1 MDSLSQFA
9 LGAAVGVAVMG
20 RRTAVWKAAL
30 WGGVLGT
37 LPDLDALIDH
47 GDPVR
52 NMVLH
57 RAETHALFWQTLATV
72 PVAAGIAA
80 LTGRSQGARATAGA
94 TGATARPP
102 TPGAQGGRVTP
113 GHHGAAATQAA
124 PGRWRDLPHW
134 LLTVWLVFVTHALL
148 DAMTVY
154 GTRLALPFSDTPYG
168 VGSMFIIDPLYT
180 LPLLLGLAGTLA
192 ARGPRRWRW
201 NLAGLAL
208 STAYLGWSAAAQ
220 QHVEGVVRAQI
231 ARSARE
237 AQGAPLEPGAR
248 RAAPAPVE
256 RVLVT
261 PTAFNTVLWRVVLM
275 RPDGYEEGFYSLLD
289 GGRPIRYTAFPHD
302 RALYEQVRGLD
313 AVARIAEFSRG
324 FFRVDERDGI
334 VRITDLRMGQEPA
347 YVFSFAVAR
356 RGSAPQPMIP
366 PQQVGGRGDID
377 VPAALR
383 WLWRRMGG
391 EDIDPPR

>member
-30 WGGVLGT
+30 WGGALGT

-57 RAETHALFWQTLATV
+57 RAETHALFWQTLAAV

-80 LTGRSQGARATAGA
+80 LMGRPRGLQAA
-94 TGATARPP
+94 
-102 TPGAQGGRVTP
+102 
-113 GHHGAAATQAA
+113 HGAPGTPAAQAA
-124 PGRWRDLPHW
+124 PDRWRDFPRW

-180 LPLLLGLAGTLA
+180 LPLLAGLAGTLA

-208 STAYLGWSAAAQ
+208 STAYLGWGAAAQ
-220 QHVEGVVRAQI
+220 HHVEGVVRAQLAQRADA
-231 ARSARE
+231 AR
-237 AQGAPLEPGAR
+237 
-248 RAAPAPVE
+248 VE

-275 RPDGYEEGFYSLLD
+275 RPDGYEEGFHSLLD
-289 GGRPIRYTAFPHD
+289 DGRPIRYTAFPHD
-302 RALYEQVRGLD
+302 RALYEQVRGID

-324 FFRVDERDGI
+324 FFRVDERDGV

-356 RGSAPQPMIP
+356 RGSAPQPLDP
-366 PQQVGGRGDID
+366 PLAVGGRDDID
-377 VPAALR
+377 IPAALR

>member
-20 RRTAVWKAAL
+20 RRTAAWKAAL
-30 WGGVLGT
+30 WGGALGT

-57 RAETHALFWQTLATV
+57 RAETHALFWQTLAAV

-80 LTGRSQGARATAGA
+80 LMGRARGL
-94 TGATARPP
+94 
-102 TPGAQGGRVTP
+102 
-113 GHHGAAATQAA
+113 QAA
-124 PGRWRDLPHW
+124 GGAPGTPAAQTAPDRWRDFPRW

-154 GTRLALPFSDTPYG
+154 GTRLALPFSDQPYG

-180 LPLLLGLAGTLA
+180 LPLLAGLAGTLA

-220 QHVEGVVRAQI
+220 QHVQGVVRAQLAQRADA
-231 ARSARE
+231 AR
-237 AQGAPLEPGAR
+237 
-248 RAAPAPVE
+248 VE

-289 GGRPIRYTAFPHD
+289 DGRPIRYTAYAHD
-302 RALYEQVRGLD
+302 RALYEQVRGID

-324 FFRVDERDGI
+324 FFRVDERDGV

-356 RGSAPQPMIP
+356 RGSAPQPLDP
-366 PQQVGGRGDID
+366 PLAVGGRDGVDI
-377 VPAALR
+377 PAALR

>member
-57 RAETHALFWQTLATV
+57 RAQTHALFWQTLAAV
-72 PVAAGIAA
+72 PVAAGLTA
-80 LTGRSQGARATAGA
+80 LMARARGTQGPQGPQGQQGAQ
-94 TGATARPP
+94 P
-102 TPGAQGGRVTP
+102 AQG
-113 GHHGAAATQAA
+113 
-124 PGRWRDLPHW
+124 RWSDFPRW

-154 GTRLALPFSDTPYG
+154 GTQLALPFSAQPYG
-168 VGSMFIIDPLYT
+168 VGSIFIIDPLYT
-180 LPLLLGLAGTLA
+180 LPLLGGLAGTLA
-192 ARGPRRWRW
+192 ARGLGRWRW
-201 NLAGLAL
+201 NLAGLVL

-220 QHVEGVVRAQI
+220 QHVQGVVQAQLGPRAD
-231 ARSARE
+231 A
-237 AQGAPLEPGAR
+237 AQ
-248 RAAPAPVE
+248 VE

-275 RPDGYEEGFYSLLD
+275 RPDGYDEGFYSLLD
-289 GGRPIRYTAFPHD
+289 AGRAIRYTAYPRD
-302 RALYEQVRGLD
+302 RALYEQLRGLD
-313 AVARIAEFSRG
+313 AVARIADFSRG
-324 FFRVDERDGI
+324 FFRVDERDGV

-356 RGSAPQPMIP
+356 RGSALQPVTP
-366 PQQVGGRGDID
+366 PLQVGGRDDID

-383 WLWRRMGG
+383 WLWRRLLG

>member
-20 RRTAVWKAAL
+20 RRTAAWKAAL

-57 RAETHALFWQTLATV
+57 RAETHALFWQTLAAV

-80 LTGRSQGARATAGA
+80 LMGRPQGLQAA
-94 TGATARPP
+94 
-102 TPGAQGGRVTP
+102 
-113 GHHGAAATQAA
+113 HGAARTPAA
-124 PGRWRDLPHW
+124 PDRWRDFPRW

-154 GTRLALPFSDTPYG
+154 GTRLALPFSATPYG

-180 LPLLLGLAGTLA
+180 LPLLVGLAGTLA

-231 ARSARE
+231 AQRADAAR
-237 AQGAPLEPGAR
+237 
-248 RAAPAPVE
+248 VE

-275 RPDGYEEGFYSLLD
+275 RPDGYEEGFHSLLD
-289 GGRPIRYTAFPHD
+289 DGRPIRYTAYAHD
-302 RALYEQVRGLD
+302 RALYEQVRGID

-324 FFRVDERDGI
+324 FFRVDERDGV

-356 RGSAPQPMIP
+356 RGSAPQPLDP
-366 PQQVGGRGDID
+366 PLAVGGRDDID
-377 VPAALR
+377 IPAALR